1 VAQKNYG
8 QWDQDTQ
15 YQVIKLNYM
24 ELNVRRL
31 ADSDWDTLCEWWDAW
46 PEWVNPPKDFL
57 PDNGTGGLMVYKQN
71 TLIAAGFIYY
81 TNSKAAL
88 FEWVISNPKYR
99 EADRKQ
105 AIELLINAA
114 EEVCKANGVNY
125 MFTIGRTKPL
135 IETHRKLN
143 WVVDDKPSYEIT
155 KKIN

>member
-1 VAQKNYG
+1 
-8 QWDQDTQ
+8 
-15 YQVIKLNYM
+15 M

-57 PDNGTGGLMVYKQN
+57 PDNGTGGLIVYKQN
-71 TLIAAGFIYY
+71 TSIAAGFIYY

-114 EEVCKANGVNY
+114 EEVCKTNGVNY

-143 WVVDDKPSYEIT
+143 WVVDDKPSYEVT

>member
-1 VAQKNYG
+1 
-8 QWDQDTQ
+8 
-15 YQVIKLNYM
+15 M
-24 ELNVRRL
+24 ELSVRRL
-31 ADSDWDTLCEWWDAW
+31 ADSDWDTLCEWWDTW

-57 PDNGTGGLMVYKQN
+57 PDNGTGGLMVYKHN
-71 TLIAAGFIYY
+71 TSIVAGFIYY

-114 EEVCKANGVNY
+114 EEVCKTNGVNY

-143 WVVDDKPSYEIT
+143 WMVDDKPSYEIT

>member
-1 VAQKNYG
+1 MLKNYG

-143 WVVDDKPSYEIT
+143 WMVDDKPSYEVT

>member
-1 VAQKNYG
+1 
-8 QWDQDTQ
+8 
-15 YQVIKLNYM
+15 M

-46 PEWVNPPKDFL
+46 PKWVNPPKDFL
-57 PDNGTGGLMVYKQN
+57 PDNGTGGLMVYKHN
-71 TLIAAGFIYY
+71 TPIVAGFIYY

-88 FEWVISNPKYR
+88 FEWVISNPQYR
-99 EADRKQ
+99 ETDRKQ
-105 AIELLINAA
+105 AVELLINTA
-114 EEVCKANGVNY
+114 EKVCKANGVDY

-143 WVVDDKPSYEIT
+143 WMVDDKPSYEIT